1 MPMDRRKQQVLRA
14 IVALYAMDGEPV
26 GSGLLCQHLDMAV
39 SSATLRN
46 EMAALT
52 KLGLLEQPHTSA
64 GRVPSAKGY
73 RYYLDH
79 LLSDG
84 EALPEAEAARID
96 AALRELDHAPERL
109 AQGTARALADD
120 VCYAVAATTPRS
132 EEARIA
138 HFEVVQ
144 VGRYSAAVL
153 AVTGTGGVHTRVARV
168 ETGLSR
174 ADAAKVAE
182 LLNRG
187 LVFVAPADVTGS
199 LLAGLAAALGEQG
212 EALFPVIR
220 AAAALVRDAA
230 RPNATLEGT
239 QYLLEWPDFSGYL
252 AELLQIFRDG
262 EAAGRLIAPPTNRT
276 SVLLGEDLPH
286 PMPGLCIMSKRY
298 LAGGGLTG
306 SIAIIGPAR
315 MPFSKLMPRLEH
327 YALRLGENMSGKPQ
341 EEP

>member
-1 MPMDRRKQQVLRA
+1 MPIDRRKQQVLGA
-14 IVALYAMDGEPV
+14 IVALYAMEGEPV
-26 GSGLLCQHLDMAV
+26 GSGLLCQHLNMAV

-79 LLSDG
+79 LLAEG
-84 EALPEAEAARID
+84 EALPRAEAARID
-96 AALRELDHAPERL
+96 ALLAELDHEPEKL
-109 AQGTARALADD
+109 AQGAARALAGQTG
-120 VCYAVAATTPRS
+120 YMVAATTPRAD
-132 EEARIA
+132 EVCIA

-153 AVTGTGGVHTRVARV
+153 AVTGTGGVRTRVARV

-174 ADAAKVAE
+174 ADAALAAGV
-182 LLNRG
+182 LNQG
-187 LVFVAPADVTGS
+187 LTFVAPADLSGG
-199 LLAGLAAALGEQG
+199 LLAGLAAAMGQRG
-212 EALFPVIR
+212 EALFPVVN
-220 AAAALVRDAA
+220 AAAALLRDAA
-230 RPNATLEGT
+230 RPRAYLEGQ
-239 QYLLEWPDFSGYL
+239 QYLLGWPGASEHL
-252 AELLQIFRDG
+252 AELLRIFSDG

-276 SVLLGEDLPH
+276 SVLLGEDLPK

-306 SIAIIGPAR
+306 TIAIIGPAR
-315 MPFSKLMPRLEH
+315 MPFSELMPRLE
-327 YALRLGENMSGKPQ
+327 YFALRLGENMSGKGVS
-341 EEP
+341 E

>member
-1 MPMDRRKQQVLRA
+1 MDPRKQQVLRA

-79 LLSDG
+79 LLTEG
-84 EALPEAEAARID
+84 EALSEQEAGRID
-96 AALRELDHAPERL
+96 AQLRELDHEPEKL
-109 AQGTARALADD
+109 AQGTARCLADH
-120 VCYAVAATTPRS
+120 VGYAVAATTPRAD
-132 EEARIA
+132 EVCIA

-168 ETGLSR
+168 ESGLSR
-174 ADAAKVAE
+174 ADAALAAGV
-182 LLNRG
+182 LNRG
-187 LVFVAPADVTGS
+187 LTFVAPADLSGA
-199 LLAGLAAALGEQG
+199 LLAGLAAGMGSRG
-212 EALFPVIR
+212 EALFPVLR
-220 AAAALVRDAA
+220 AAAALLRDAA
-230 RPNATLEGT
+230 QPRAYLEGE
-239 QYLLEWPDFSGYL
+239 QYLLKTPGFSDHL
-252 AELLQIFRDG
+252 AELLRIFSSG
-262 EAAGRLIAPPTNRT
+262 ETAGRLITPPSGRT
-276 SVLLGEDLPH
+276 SVLLGEDLPQ
-286 PMPGLCIMSKRY
+286 PMPGLCIMSRRY
-298 LAGGGLTG
+298 LAGGGLSG
-306 SIAIIGPAR
+306 SIAIIGPSR

-327 YALRLGENMSGKPQ
+327 FALRLGEHMSGKTQ
-341 EEP
+341 EEQA

>member
-1 MPMDRRKQQVLRA
+1 MQGNGTPSFSAQELMMLCRPFTNWRVSMTLDFKIIGRRIRDLR
-14 IVALYAMDGEPV
+14 VAM
-26 GSGLLCQHLDMAV
+26 GLSQ
-39 SSATLRN
+39 
-46 EMAALT
+46 E
-52 KLGLLEQPHTSA
+52 
-64 GRVPSAKGY
+64 
-73 RYYLDH
+73 
-79 LLSDG
+79 
-84 EALPEAEAARID
+84 
-96 AALRELDHAPERL
+96 
-109 AQGTARALADD
+109 
-120 VCYAVAATTPRS
+120 
-132 EEARIA
+132 
-138 HFEVVQ
+138 
-144 VGRYSAAVL
+144 VL
-153 AVTGTGGVHTRVARV
+153 AEQAD
-168 ETGLSR
+168 LSPTYISHIER
-174 ADAAKVAE
+174 AEKK
-182 LLNRG
+182 
-187 LVFVAPADVTGS
+187 PS
-199 LLAGLAAALGEQG
+199 LSTLIRLAAALGEQG

-276 SVLLGEDLPH
+276 SVLLGEDMPH